1 MDLASIIGMLGCAA
15 AVVYGIVSGNQGF
28 AALGN
33 FYDFSSILI
42 TIGGSFMCMLTMSD
56 SIPAFFNSLK
66 SFKLVLKTPATK
78 ESEII
83 HTIIDLAN
91 VAR

>member
-15 AVVYGIVSGNQGF
+15 AVVYGIVSGDQGF

-42 TIGGSFMCMLTMSD
+42 TSWRCSPPSAVQTVRL
-56 SIPAFFNSLK
+56 PRW
-66 SFKLVLKTPATK
+66 PPW
-78 ESEII
+78 
-83 HTIIDLAN
+83 
-91 VAR
+91 